1 MDQNIDKNTLLEEFL
16 ASLNANRWTNS
27 NYLSVVSKSAISD
40 IIWNSNF
47 PLDLKDLT
55 IFFINKSLEKIELP
69 TRDQFIEMNTQARLE
84 IILLSYLNQFKD
96 NKLIIKRLIKYFK
109 STESLTTSPESIYLI
124 SDKFW
129 NLIEDTSVDFNFY
142 TKRFILMSVIVP
154 TILFWVEDES
164 DNSLNTN
171 EYIKKCFNRSMKIGK
186 IKNKIKEVFSKFL

>member
-16 ASLNANRWTNS
+16 ASLNADRWTNS

-154 TILFWVEDES
+154 TILFWVEDDS

-186 IKNKIKEVFSKFL
+186 IKNKIKEAFFKFL

>member
-27 NYLSVVSKSAISD
+27 NYLSVVSKSAVSD
-40 IIWNSNF
+40 VIWNSNF
-47 PLDLKDLT
+47 PLNLKDLT

-69 TRDQFIEMNTQARLE
+69 TRDQFIEMKTQARLE

-186 IKNKIKEVFSKFL
+186 IKNKIKEAFFKFL

>member
-1 MDQNIDKNTLLEEFL
+1 MDKNIDKNTLLEEFL

-27 NYLSVVSKSAISD
+27 NYLSVVSKSAVSD
-40 IIWNSNF
+40 VIWNSNF
-47 PLDLKDLT
+47 PLNLKDLT

-69 TRDQFIEMNTQARLE
+69 ARDQFIEMKTQARLE

-96 NKLIIKRLIKYFK
+96 NKLIIERLIKYFK
-109 STESLTTSPESIYLI
+109 STESLVTSPESIYLI

-129 NLIEDTSVDFNFY
+129 NLIDDTSVDFNFY

-154 TILFWVEDES
+154 TILFWVEDDS

-186 IKNKIKEVFSKFL
+186 IKNKIKEAFSKFL

>member
-1 MDQNIDKNTLLEEFL
+1 MDQNIDKNTLLEEFM

-109 STESLTTSPESIYLI
+109 STESLVTSPESIYLI

-186 IKNKIKEVFSKFL
+186 IKNKIKEAFFKFL

>member
-109 STESLTTSPESIYLI
+109 STESFTTSPESIYLI
-124 SDKFW
+124 SDKF
-129 NLIEDTSVDFNFY
+129 
-142 TKRFILMSVIVP
+142 
-154 TILFWVEDES
+154 
-164 DNSLNTN
+164 
-171 EYIKKCFNRSMKIGK
+171 
-186 IKNKIKEVFSKFL
+186 

>member
-109 STESLTTSPESIYLI
+109 STESFTTSPESIYLI

-164 DNSLNTN
+164 ENSLNTN

-186 IKNKIKEVFSKFL
+186 IKNKIKEVFFKFL

>member
-186 IKNKIKEVFSKFL
+186 LKNKIKEAFFKFL

>member
-109 STESLTTSPESIYLI
+109 STESFTTSPESIYLI

>member
-27 NYLSVVSKSAISD
+27 NYLSVVSKSAVSD
-40 IIWNSNF
+40 VIWNSNF
-47 PLDLKDLT
+47 PLNLKDLT

-69 TRDQFIEMNTQARLE
+69 TRDQFIEMKTQARLE

-96 NKLIIKRLIKYFK
+96 NKLIIERLIKYFK
-109 STESLTTSPESIYLI
+109 STESLVTSPESIYLI

-154 TILFWVEDES
+154 TILFWVEDDS

-186 IKNKIKEVFSKFL
+186 IKNKIKEAFSKFL

>member
-154 TILFWVEDES
+154 TILFWVEDDS

-186 IKNKIKEVFSKFL
+186 LKNKIKEAFFKFL

>member
-1 MDQNIDKNTLLEEFL
+1 MDKNIDKNTLLEEFL

-27 NYLSVVSKSAISD
+27 NYLSVVLKSDVSD
-40 IIWNSNF
+40 VIWNSNF

-109 STESLTTSPESIYLI
+109 STESLTTSSESIYLI

-154 TILFWVEDES
+154 TILFWVEDDS

-186 IKNKIKEVFSKFL
+186 IKNKIKKAFSKFL

>member
-69 TRDQFIEMNTQARLE
+69 TRDQFIEMKTQARLE

-96 NKLIIKRLIKYFK
+96 NKLIIERLIKYFK
-109 STESLTTSPESIYLI
+109 STESLVTSPESIYLI

-154 TILFWVEDES
+154 TILFWVEDDS

-186 IKNKIKEVFSKFL
+186 IKNKIKEAFSKFL

>member
-16 ASLNANRWTNS
+16 ASLNAYKWTNS
-27 NYLSVVSKSAISD
+27 NYLSVVSKSAVSD
-40 IIWNSNF
+40 VVWNSNF
-47 PLDLKDLT
+47 PLNLRDLT

-69 TRDQFIEMNTQARLE
+69 TRDQFIEMKTQARLE

-96 NKLIIKRLIKYFK
+96 NKLVIKKLIEYFK
-109 STESLTTSPESIYLI
+109 RTESLTTSPESIYLI

-154 TILFWVEDES
+154 TILFWVDDES
-164 DNSLNTN
+164 DNSSNTN
-171 EYIKKCFNRSMKIGK
+171 EYIKKCFIRSMKIGK
-186 IKNKIKEVFSKFL
+186 IKSKIKEAISKFF

>member
-109 STESLTTSPESIYLI
+109 STESFTTSPESIYLI

-186 IKNKIKEVFSKFL
+186 IKNKIKEAFFKFL

>member
-1 MDQNIDKNTLLEEFL
+1 MDQNIDKNTLLEEFM

-129 NLIEDTSVDFNFY
+129 NLIDDTSVDFNFY

-154 TILFWVEDES
+154 TILFWVEDDS

-186 IKNKIKEVFSKFL
+186 IKNKIKEVFFKFL

>member
-27 NYLSVVSKSAISD
+27 NYLSVVSKSAVSD
-40 IIWNSNF
+40 VIWNSNF
-47 PLDLKDLT
+47 PLNLKDLT

-186 IKNKIKEVFSKFL
+186 IKNKIKEAFFKFL

>member
-27 NYLSVVSKSAISD
+27 NYLSVVSKSAVSD
-40 IIWNSNF
+40 VIWNSNF
-47 PLDLKDLT
+47 PLNLRDLT
-55 IFFINKSLEKIELP
+55 TFFINKSLEKIELP
-69 TRDQFIEMNTQARLE
+69 ARDQFIEMKTQARLE

-96 NKLIIKRLIKYFK
+96 NKLVIKRLIEYFK

-186 IKNKIKEVFSKFL
+186 IKNKIKEAFFKFL

>member
-27 NYLSVVSKSAISD
+27 NYLSVVSKSAVSD
-40 IIWNSNF
+40 VIWNSNF
-47 PLDLKDLT
+47 PLNLRDLT

-69 TRDQFIEMNTQARLE
+69 TRDQFIEMKTQARLE

-154 TILFWVEDES
+154 TILFWVEDDS

-186 IKNKIKEVFSKFL
+186 IKNKIKEAFSKFL

>member
-27 NYLSVVSKSAISD
+27 NYLSVVSKSAVSD
-40 IIWNSNF
+40 VIWNSNF
-47 PLDLKDLT
+47 PLNLKDLT

-69 TRDQFIEMNTQARLE
+69 TRDQFIEMKTQARLE

-109 STESLTTSPESIYLI
+109 STESLVTSPESIYLI

-186 IKNKIKEVFSKFL
+186 IKNKIKEAFFKFL

>member
-27 NYLSVVSKSAISD
+27 NYLSVVLKSDVSD
-40 IIWNSNF
+40 VIWNSNF

-55 IFFINKSLEKIELP
+55 IFFINESLEKIELP

-109 STESLTTSPESIYLI
+109 STESLVTSTESIYLI

-154 TILFWVEDES
+154 TILFWVEDDS

>member
-96 NKLIIKRLIKYFK
+96 NRLIIKRLIKYFK

-186 IKNKIKEVFSKFL
+186 IKNKIKEAFFKFL

>member
-186 IKNKIKEVFSKFL
+186 IKNKIKEAFFKFL

>member
-1 MDQNIDKNTLLEEFL
+1 MDKNIDKNTLLEEFL

-27 NYLSVVSKSAISD
+27 NYLSVVSKSAVSD
-40 IIWNSNF
+40 VIWNSNF
-47 PLDLKDLT
+47 PLNLKDLT

-69 TRDQFIEMNTQARLE
+69 ARDQFIEMKTQARLE

-109 STESLTTSPESIYLI
+109 STESLVTSPESIYLI

-129 NLIEDTSVDFNFY
+129 NLIDDTSVDFNFY

-154 TILFWVEDES
+154 TILFWVEDDS

-186 IKNKIKEVFSKFL
+186 IKNKIKEAFSKFL

>member
-27 NYLSVVSKSAISD
+27 NYLSVVSKSAVSD
-40 IIWNSNF
+40 VVWNSNF
-47 PLDLKDLT
+47 PLNLRDLT

-69 TRDQFIEMNTQARLE
+69 TRDQFIEMKTQARLE

-96 NKLIIKRLIKYFK
+96 NKLIIERLVKYFK
-109 STESLTTSPESIYLI
+109 STESLVTSPESIYLI

-186 IKNKIKEVFSKFL
+186 IKNKIKEVFFKFL

>member
-164 DNSLNTN
+164 ENSLNTN

-186 IKNKIKEVFSKFL
+186 IKNKIKEAFFKFL

>member
-186 IKNKIKEVFSKFL
+186 IKNKIKEVFFKFL

>member
-69 TRDQFIEMNTQARLE
+69 TRDQFIEMKTQARLE

-96 NKLIIKRLIKYFK
+96 NKLVIKKLIEYFK
-109 STESLTTSPESIYLI
+109 RTESLTTSPESIYLI

-164 DNSLNTN
+164 ENSLNTN

-186 IKNKIKEVFSKFL
+186 IKNKIKEVFFKFL

>member
-1 MDQNIDKNTLLEEFL
+1 MDKNIDKNTLLEEFL

-129 NLIEDTSVDFNFY
+129 NLIDDTSVDFNFY

-154 TILFWVEDES
+154 TILFWVEDDS

-186 IKNKIKEVFSKFL
+186 IKNKIKEAFSKFL

>member
-154 TILFWVEDES
+154 TILFWVEDDS

-186 IKNKIKEVFSKFL
+186 IKNKIKKAFSKFL

>member
-109 STESLTTSPESIYLI
+109 STESFTTSPESIYLI

-154 TILFWVEDES
+154 TILFWVEDDS

-186 IKNKIKEVFSKFL
+186 IKNKIKEAFSKFL

>member
-27 NYLSVVSKSAISD
+27 NYLSVVSKSAVSD
-40 IIWNSNF
+40 VIWNSNF
-47 PLDLKDLT
+47 PLNLKDLT

-109 STESLTTSPESIYLI
+109 STESFTTSPESIYLI

-186 IKNKIKEVFSKFL
+186 IKNKIKEAFSKFL

>member
-109 STESLTTSPESIYLI
+109 STESFTTSPESIYLI

-154 TILFWVEDES
+154 TILFWVEDDS

-186 IKNKIKEVFSKFL
+186 IKNKIKKAFSKFL

>member
-164 DNSLNTN
+164 ENSLNTN

-186 IKNKIKEVFSKFL
+186 IKKKIKEVFFKFL

>member
-1 MDQNIDKNTLLEEFL
+1 MDQNIDKNTLLEEFM

-186 IKNKIKEVFSKFL
+186 IKNKIKEAFFKFL

>member
-16 ASLNANRWTNS
+16 ASLNAYRWTNS

-186 IKNKIKEVFSKFL
+186 IKNKIKEAFFKFL

>member
-96 NKLIIKRLIKYFK
+96 CLLY
-109 STESLTTSPESIYLI
+109 TSPSPRD
-124 SDKFW
+124 S
-129 NLIEDTSVDFNFY
+129 
-142 TKRFILMSVIVP
+142 
-154 TILFWVEDES
+154 
-164 DNSLNTN
+164 
-171 EYIKKCFNRSMKIGK
+171 
-186 IKNKIKEVFSKFL
+186 

>member
-69 TRDQFIEMNTQARLE
+69 ARDQFIEMKTQARLE

-96 NKLIIKRLIKYFK
+96 NKLIIERLIKYFK
-109 STESLTTSPESIYLI
+109 STESLVTSPESIYLI

-164 DNSLNTN
+164 ENSLNTN

-186 IKNKIKEVFSKFL
+186 LKNKIKEAFFKFL

>member
-69 TRDQFIEMNTQARLE
+69 TRDQFIEMKTQARLE

-186 IKNKIKEVFSKFL
+186 IKNKIKEAFFKFL